1 MRSENVYEVVGYSV
15 SCPEETCSNGLY
27 RTRELAETARKKLI
41 EEYDGCE
48 FEIYVRYLYG

>member
-1 MRSENVYEVVGYSV
+1 MEFEKIYEIIGYSV

-27 RTRELAETARKKLI
+27 RTRELAETAMEKLI

-48 FEIYVRYLYG
+48 FEIYVKYLYG